1 MSGRVTL
8 ERRGAVA
15 SMTFDRPEARN
26 AISEEMFGQLHDH
39 CEELDAD
46 DSVRVVVL
54 RGAGG
59 NFVAGGDIQ
68 QFKSFI
74 SGEDGVAYEKMTG
87 RAIARLE
94 ELSKPTIAAVD
105 GYAVGGG
112 VILASVCD
120 LRICSERAMFG
131 LPIARTLGN
140 VPAGK
145 NLARIANI
153 IGVAKTK
160 QLILTA
166 KLLSATE
173 ALGAGLVSEVVPES
187 GLEARTE
194 DLCKTIASHAPLT
207 MSASKEALH
216 RFYLADLTETTDL
229 TRLVYG
235 SGDFREGVAAFTEKR
250 RPQWKG
256 R

>member
-8 ERRGAVA
+8 ERSGPVA
-15 SMTFDRPEARN
+15 TITFDRPEARN
-26 AISEEMFGQLHDH
+26 AMTGEMFAQLFDH
-39 CEELDAD
+39 CEELDTD
-46 DSVRVVVL
+46 DSVRVVAL

-59 NFVAGGDIQ
+59 NFVAGGDIR
-68 QFKSFI
+68 QFRNFT

-87 RAIARLE
+87 RAIGRLE
-94 ELSKPTIAAVD
+94 ELTKPTVTVVD

-145 NLARIANI
+145 NLARVANI

-173 ALGAGLVSEVVPES
+173 ALVAGLVSEVVPEAD
-187 GLEARTE
+187 LEARAA
-194 DLCKTIASHAPLT
+194 DLCETIASHAPLT
-207 MSASKEALH
+207 ISASKEALH
-216 RFYLADLTETTDL
+216 RFYLSDLPETTDL
-229 TRLVYG
+229 TRRVYG
-235 SGDFREGVAAFTEKR
+235 SEDFREGVAAFTEKR
-250 RPQWKG
+250 RPEWKG

>member
-1 MSGRVTL
+1 MAGRVTL
-8 ERRGAVA
+8 ETDGTVA
-15 SMTFDRPEARN
+15 NITFDRPEARN
-26 AISEEMFGQLHDH
+26 AITGEMFEQLHDH
-39 CEELDAD
+39 CESLDSD
-46 DSVRVVVL
+46 GSVRVVVL

-59 NFVAGGDIQ
+59 NFVAGGDIR
-68 QFKSFI
+68 QFRSFTD
-74 SGEDGVAYEKMTG
+74 GEDGVAYEKLTG
-87 RAIARLE
+87 RAIGRLE
-94 ELSKPTIAAVD
+94 KLSKPTIAAVD

-112 VILASVCD
+112 MILASVCD

-173 ALGAGLVSEVVPES
+173 ALGAGLVSEVVPEA
-187 GLEARTE
+187 GLEGRIE
-194 DLCKTIASHAPLT
+194 ELSRTIASHAPLT
-207 MSASKEALH
+207 ISASKEALH
-216 RFYLADLTETTDL
+216 RFYLDKLPETTDI
-229 TRLVYG
+229 TRRVYG
-235 SGDFREGVAAFTEKR
+235 SEDFREGVAAFTEKR
-250 RPQWKG
+250 RPEWKG